1 MALTNDILNQNAMLA
16 TLTDEQKSAIVT
28 LSKNDEDTVIATK
41 VGEIYGGLD
50 NDILTT
56 SGIAKDG
63 TEKTYVYAKRVIGDL
78 KAKADA
84 SAALQTT
91 IDKNEKEIARLN
103 KVIADGGTD
112 GETVKQ
118 LKQAK
123 ADLASVT
130 KDYNA
135 LNTKY
140 QEQEQRH
147 ATELLGLQ
155 VDNELNAVK
164 AGLKFK
170 AGLTD
175 NVTRVLM
182 DQAVAAVK
190 GMKPQYID
198 DGKGGKVLAFM
209 DENGAVKRNAQNQLN
224 PYTVGE
230 MFMQQLETLDIL
242 DKGRQQGG
250 GGTQTQQ
257 PGTVRTDGNG
267 NVTSVSISG
276 ARTQA
281 EAAEAIKAAL
291 MSQGISYGTRAYT
304 QAFDKAWADNNV
316 KALPIGQ

>member
-50 NDILTT
+50 NDILAT

-84 SAALQTT
+84 SAALQTQ
-91 IDKNEKEIARLN
+91 ISDKDKEITRLN
-103 KVIADGGTD
+103 KVIAEGGAD
-112 GETVKQ
+112 GETAKQ

-147 ATELLGLQ
+147 CAESEGYHRALGKARHEECDKRHKGYRHCVWQLGSDV
-155 VDNELNAVK
+155 VDV
-164 AGLKFK
+164 
-170 AGLTD
+170 LTLCAC
-175 NVTRVLM
+175 RRH
-182 DQAVAAVK
+182 
-190 GMKPQYID
+190 
-198 DGKGGKVLAFM
+198 DGG
-209 DENGAVKRNAQNQLN
+209 
-224 PYTVGE
+224 VG
-230 MFMQQLETLDIL
+230 
-242 DKGRQQGG
+242 
-250 GGTQTQQ
+250 
-257 PGTVRTDGNG
+257 DG
-267 NVTSVSISG
+267 
-276 ARTQA
+276 
-281 EAAEAIKAAL
+281 
-291 MSQGISYGTRAYT
+291 
-304 QAFDKAWADNNV
+304 
-316 KALPIGQ
+316 